1 MRAYRQDDEVKVAVY
16 CADMPAEQQST
27 QDFVLALLMTLS
39 ALAVVGL
46 RYIF

>member
-1 MRAYRQDDEVKVAVY
+1 MRTYRQDDEVKVAVY

-27 QDFVLALLMTLS
+27 QDFVLGLLMTLS
-39 ALAVVGL
+39 AVAVLGL